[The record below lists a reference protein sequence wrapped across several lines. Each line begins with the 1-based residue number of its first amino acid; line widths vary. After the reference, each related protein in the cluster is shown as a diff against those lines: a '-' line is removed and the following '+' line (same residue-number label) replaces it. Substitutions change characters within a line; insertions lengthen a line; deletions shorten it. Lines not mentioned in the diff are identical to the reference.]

1 MFFYDAG
8 GILVEYFTV
17 ATGCRRRSGPLQNDI
32 CLSKTGKYPAPGK
45 KYHKI
50 FIIFLEATVQIGGIF
65 GRGCTICIR
74 NPTILF
80 PHSGI
85 KLL

>member
-50 FIIFLEATVQIGGIF
+50 FIIFLEVTVQIGGIF
-65 GRGCTICIR
+65 GCGCTICIR